1 MHWFI
6 ALLFLVVVSS
16 LAAIVVQKVALA
28 TPTPEWVIQAEG
40 IAGLV
45 ALVCGVVGYLAMG
58 DPPVLEDTFY

>member
-16 LAAIVVQKVALA
+16 VAAIVVQKYVLT
-28 TPTPEWVIQAEG
+28 TPTSEWVIQAEG

-45 ALVCGVVGYLAMG
+45 ALVCGVVGYLATRE
-58 DPPVLEDTFY
+58 PPVLEDTYY